1 MFRKL
6 LFLII
11 LAGIGF
17 GIYTGI
23 NKVVEIMNT
32 SKATS
37 SSTIVSTVLTGTTN
51 TGSTTWEV
59 KKPVVVKTGSDI
71 TGTTVTKPTAV
82 VKTGSQTTGF
92 FLGLWT
98 TIKTWF
104 TNLTTTTEE
113 PISVTT
119 GLVTTR
125 TVVSTWKGITGDVL
139 SGFFDDISDTGTS
152 IKQESTGTQTVIVTT
167 VKKPTTT
174 KTTTNKSTSNS
185 DRDPVLD
192 ALF

>member
-23 NKVVEIMNT
+23 NKVVEMMNT
-32 SKATS
+32 PKATVVS
-37 SSTIVSTVLTGTTN
+37 TTVSTISTGTQTI
-51 TGSTTWEV
+51 TWTV
-59 KKPVVVKTGSDI
+59 KKPDNVKTGSVI
-71 TGTTVTKPTAV
+71 TTVTTGTTVSKIVT

-92 FLGLWT
+92 FLGVWT

-104 TNLTTTTEE
+104 TNLTASTNTPIVVTTG
-113 PISVTT
+113 SVTT
-119 GLVTTR
+119 GTII
-125 TVVSTWKGITGDVL
+125 STWTISSGDAL
-139 SGFFDDISDTGTS
+139 SGFFDDTNTTGT
-152 IKQESTGTQTVIVTT
+152 IVQAESTGTQEITWTT
-167 VKKPTTT
+167 VKKPTTK
-174 KTTTNKSTSNS
+174 KTTTHTSNS